1 MLKRLYVDNYK
12 CLVNFE
18 AHFSELTL
26 LLGPNGSGKSSVLDV
41 VFALRQL
48 LSGVAKITDPEIFPH
63 HTLTRWQSR
72 PIQVIELDAE
82 IAGETL
88 TYRLEIEHQ
97 PETRRAR
104 ARRESVVSGGP
115 LFEFVD
121 GKVRFYG
128 DDHSAGLTFPIRE
141 WTEPALGW
149 IGAGA
154 DNRRLGGFLD
164 YMRKIL
170 VCGLYPRSFVAES
183 ATEDALLDRDGSN
196 FTAWYRNVFQERQD
210 LVPGYHA
217 ALSDVLGGFT
227 GIRLE
232 KVGQE
237 TRAFRAM
244 FSENEHRFELG
255 LNELSDGERA
265 LIAIYALVHITAGQG
280 YSLFL
285 DEPDNYVALAELQPW
300 LMALKDACGDT
311 VPQAVICSHHPELI
325 DYLGSDCGLLFA
337 RETSGVVTARRPDTA
352 AADVGLKLSELVAR
366 GWER

>member
-18 AHFSELTL
+18 ARLSELTL

-48 LSGVAKITDPEIFPH
+48 LSGVAKITDREIFPT

-72 PIQVIELDAE
+72 PIQVVELDAE
-82 IAGETL
+82 LAGETL
-88 TYRLEIEHQ
+88 TYRLAVEHH

-104 ARRESVVSGGP
+104 VNLEHLMGGGP

-121 GKVRFYG
+121 GEVRLYG
-128 DDHSAGLTFPIRE
+128 DDHSPGPKFRSD
-141 WTEPALGW
+141 WTESAL
-149 IGAGA
+149 ARVAPTA
-154 DNRRLGGFLD
+154 DNKKLTRFLD
-164 YMRKIL
+164 FMRKIL
-170 VCGLYPRSFVAES
+170 VCGLYPRSFAAES
-183 ATEDALLDRDGSN
+183 ATEDALLDRDGHN
-196 FTAWYRNVFQERQD
+196 FAAWYRNVFQERQE
-210 LVPGYHA
+210 LVPDYHA
-217 ALSDVLGGFT
+217 ALREVLAGFS

-237 TRAFRAM
+237 TRAFRAV
-244 FSENEHRFELG
+244 FAENEHRFELR
-255 LNELSDGERA
+255 LDELSDGERA
-265 LIAIYALVHITAGQG
+265 LIAIYALIHITAGQG
-280 YSLFL
+280 YTLFL

-311 VPQAVICSHHPELI
+311 VPQAVLCSHHPELI
-325 DYLGSDCGLLFA
+325 DYLGGDGGLLFT
-337 RETSGVVTARRPDTA
+337 RETSGTVTARPVDGETA
-352 AADVGLKLSELVAR
+352 EGGLKLSELIAR